1 MEQFT
6 PYLILTISALVFAGF
21 FSGMEIAFV
30 SSNKVKTEI
39 DIKKGGLLSQILN
52 IFYAHRE
59 TFISTMLVGQ
69 NIVHVVYGIGIAWL
83 LGRPAN
89 PDTGQT
95 AGPLVLWLGE
105 NNDFLVLLM
114 QTIIST
120 IIVLIMGEF
129 LPKTTFRINPN
140 RSLRIFAVP
149 LLFLY
154 LILYPI
160 SQFTSWLSMAL
171 MKLFGIKNEK
181 KEIGLISVGEL
192 DDYLQENIDKSE
204 DENREVEREVKI
216 FENALDFSDT
226 RLRDCMIPRNEI
238 VGVDIAET
246 SREELSQLFTKSGL
260 SKIVVYHD
268 DIDNVLG
275 FIQVSE
281 MFKPD
286 VNWKDQIKPVIIAP
300 ETMLAKK
307 MMQNLL
313 KEKKSMAIVVDEFG
327 GTAGMVTLED
337 LVEEIFGDIEDEH
350 DRRKLIARKTGEN
363 TYELSGRMEIERIN
377 EMFDLDL
384 PESDDYQTIAG
395 YIVNRLEVIPNQGEK
410 HDIDQFTINI
420 TKKTGARLELI
431 TLTVNPTNN
440 DNKTTN

>member
-1 MEQFT
+1 MDQFI
-6 PYLILTISALVFAGF
+6 PYLVLTIVALVFSAF
-21 FSGMEIAFV
+21 FSGMEIAFI
-30 SSNKVKTEI
+30 SQNKVRAEI
-39 DIKKGGLLSQILN
+39 DIKKGGLVSQILN

-59 TFISTMLVGQ
+59 TFISTMLVGN
-69 NIVHVVYGIGIAWL
+69 NIVNVIYGIGITWL
-83 LGRPAN
+83 LKS
-89 PDTGQT
+89 
-95 AGPLVLWLGE
+95 PLENWLGGNE
-105 NNDFLVLLM
+105 ALVLLV
-114 QTIIST
+114 QTLIST
-120 IIVLIMGEF
+120 AIVLVMSEF
-129 LPKTTFRINPN
+129 LPKTIFRIDPN

-149 LLFLY
+149 LLMLY
-154 LILYPI
+154 LLLYPI
-160 SQFTSWLSMAL
+160 SQFTSWLSAL
-171 MKLFGIKNEK
+171 LMRVFGIKNEK
-181 KEIGLISVGEL
+181 KEIRLISVGEL

-204 DENREVEREVKI
+204 DENREVEREVKL

-246 SREELSQLFTKSGL
+246 TREELSALFTRSGL
-260 SKIVVYHD
+260 SKLVVYHD

-281 MFKPD
+281 MFRPAS
-286 VNWKDQIKPVIIAP
+286 VNWKDQIKPVIMSP

-350 DRRKLIARKTGEN
+350 DRRKLVARRTGDN
-363 TYELSGRMEIERIN
+363 TYEFSGRMEIERIN

-395 YIVNRLEVIPNQGEK
+395 YIVNRLEVIPNQGEE
-410 HDIDQFTINI
+410 HNIDNFTIHIN
-420 TKKTGARLELI
+420 KKTGARLELI
-431 TLTVNPTNN
+431 TLTVNASASQE
-440 DNKTTN
+440 DNS

>member
-1 MEQFT
+1 
-6 PYLILTISALVFAGF
+6 
-21 FSGMEIAFV
+21 MEIAFI
-30 SSNKVKTEI
+30 SSNKVKVEI
-39 DIKKGGLLSQILN
+39 DIKKGGLVSQILN

-83 LGRPAN
+83 LKE
-89 PDTGQT
+89 
-95 AGPLVLWLGE
+95 PLESWLGD
-105 NNDFLVLLM
+105 NQALVLLV

-120 IIVLIMGEF
+120 IIVLVMGEF
-129 LPKTTFRINPN
+129 IPKTTFRINPN
-140 RSLRIFAVP
+140 KSLRIFAVP
-149 LLFLY
+149 LLMLY

-160 SQFTSWLSMAL
+160 SKFTSWLSMVL
-171 MKLFGIKNEK
+171 MRLFGIKNEK
-181 KEIGLISVGEL
+181 DEIRLISVGEL
-192 DDYLQENIDKSE
+192 DDYLQENIDKIE
-204 DENREVEREVKI
+204 DENKEVEREVKL

-246 SREELSQLFTKSGL
+246 SREELSALFTRSGL
-260 SKIVVYHD
+260 SKLVVYHD

-281 MFKPD
+281 MFKPAD
-286 VNWKDQIKPVIIAP
+286 VNWKDQIKPVIVAP

-327 GTAGMVTLED
+327 GTAGMITLED

-350 DRRKLIARKTGEN
+350 DRRKLVARKTGEN
-363 TYELSGRMEIERIN
+363 SYEFSGRMEIERIN
-377 EMFDLDL
+377 EQFHLDL

-395 YIVNRLEVIPNQGEK
+395 YIVNRLEMIPNQGEE
-410 HDIDQFTINI
+410 HTIDRFTVAIA
-420 TKKTGARLELI
+420 KKNGARLELI
-431 TLTVNPTNN
+431 TLKVNSEPE
-440 DNKTTN
+440 DEKE

>member
-1 MEQFT
+1 MEGLI
-6 PYLILTISALVFAGF
+6 PYLILTITALVFSAF

-30 SSNKVKTEI
+30 SSNKVKAEI
-39 DIKKGGLLSQILN
+39 DIKKGGLVSQILN

-59 TFISTMLVGQ
+59 TFISTLLVGN
-69 NIVHVVYGIGIAWL
+69 NIVNVVYGIGIAWL
-83 LGRPAN
+83 LKE
-89 PDTGQT
+89 
-95 AGPLVLWLGE
+95 PLESWLG
-105 NNDFLVLLM
+105 NDNEATVLLV

-120 IIVLIMGEF
+120 AIVLVMSEF
-129 LPKTTFRINPN
+129 LPKTAFRINPN
-140 RSLRIFAVP
+140 RSLRLFAVP

-154 LILYPI
+154 LLLYPI
-160 SQFTSWLSMAL
+160 AQFTSWLSSAL
-171 MKLFGIKNEK
+171 MRLCGIKNEK
-181 KEIGLISVGEL
+181 KEIRLISVGEL

-204 DENREVEREVKI
+204 DENREVEREVKL

-246 SREELSQLFTKSGL
+246 DRQELVKIFSRSGL
-260 SKIVVYHD
+260 SKLVVYHD
-268 DIDNVLG
+268 DIDNVIG

-281 MFKPD
+281 MFKSAD

-350 DRRKLIARKTGEN
+350 DRRKLVARKTGEN
-363 TYELSGRMEIERIN
+363 TYEFSGRMEIERIN
-377 EMFDLDL
+377 ELFDLDL
-384 PESDDYQTIAG
+384 PENDDYQTIAG
-395 YIVNRLEVIPNQGEK
+395 YIVNRLEVIPNQGEE
-410 HDIDQFTINI
+410 HNIDNFTIKIN
-420 TKKTGARLELI
+420 KKNGARLELI
-431 TLTVNPTNN
+431 TVIVNDKASN
-440 DNKTTN
+440 DND

>member
-1 MEQFT
+1 MEPLI
-6 PYLILTISALVFAGF
+6 PYLILTITALVFSAF

-30 SSNKVKTEI
+30 SSNKVKAEI
-39 DIKKGGLLSQILN
+39 DIKKGGLVSQILN

-59 TFISTMLVGQ
+59 TFISTLLVGN
-69 NIVHVVYGIGIAWL
+69 NIVNVVYGIGIAWL
-83 LGRPAN
+83 LKE
-89 PDTGQT
+89 
-95 AGPLVLWLGE
+95 PLESWLGDNE
-105 NNDFLVLLM
+105 ALVLLV

-120 IIVLIMGEF
+120 AIVLVMSEF
-129 LPKTTFRINPN
+129 LPKTVFRINPN
-140 RSLRIFAVP
+140 KSLRIFAVP
-149 LLFLY
+149 LLMLY

-160 SQFTSWLSMAL
+160 SKFTSWLSMVL
-171 MKLFGIKNEK
+171 MRLFGIKNEK
-181 KEIGLISVGEL
+181 DEIRLISVGEL
-192 DDYLQENIDKSE
+192 DDYLQENIDKIE
-204 DENREVEREVKI
+204 DENKEVEREVKL

-246 SREELSQLFTKSGL
+246 SREELSALFTRSGL
-260 SKIVVYHD
+260 SKLVVYHD

-281 MFKPD
+281 MFKPAD
-286 VNWKDQIKPVIIAP
+286 VNWKDQIKPVIVAP

-327 GTAGMVTLED
+327 GTAGMITLED

-350 DRRKLIARKTGEN
+350 DRRKLVARKTGEN
-363 TYELSGRMEIERIN
+363 SYEFSGRMEIERIN
-377 EMFDLDL
+377 EQFHLDL

-395 YIVNRLEVIPNQGEK
+395 YIVNRLEMIPNQGEE
-410 HDIDQFTINI
+410 HTIDRFTVAIA
-420 TKKTGARLELI
+420 KKNGARLELI
-431 TLTVNPTNN
+431 TLKVNSEPE
-440 DNKTTN
+440 DEKE

>member
-1 MEQFT
+1 MEPLI
-6 PYLILTISALVFAGF
+6 PYLILTITALVFSGF

-30 SSNKVKTEI
+30 SSNKVKAEI
-39 DIKKGGLLSQILN
+39 DIKKGGLVSQILN

-59 TFISTMLVGQ
+59 TFISTMLVGN
-69 NIVHVVYGIGIAWL
+69 NIVNVVYGIGIAWL
-83 LGRPAN
+83 LKE
-89 PDTGQT
+89 
-95 AGPLVLWLGE
+95 PLESWLGDNE
-105 NNDFLVLLM
+105 ALVLLV

-120 IIVLIMGEF
+120 AIVLVMSEF
-129 LPKTTFRINPN
+129 LPKTVFRINPN
-140 RSLRIFAVP
+140 KSLRIFAVP
-149 LLFLY
+149 LLMLY

-160 SQFTSWLSMAL
+160 SKFTSWLSMVL
-171 MKLFGIKNEK
+171 MRLFGIKNEK
-181 KEIGLISVGEL
+181 DEIRLISVGEL
-192 DDYLQENIDKSE
+192 DDYLQENIDKIE
-204 DENREVEREVKI
+204 DENKEVEREVKL

-246 SREELSQLFTKSGL
+246 SREELSALFTRSGL
-260 SKIVVYHD
+260 SKLVVYHD

-281 MFKPD
+281 MFKPAD
-286 VNWKDQIKPVIIAP
+286 VNWKDQIKPVIVAP

-327 GTAGMVTLED
+327 GTAGMITLED

-350 DRRKLIARKTGEN
+350 DRRKLVARKTGEN
-363 TYELSGRMEIERIN
+363 SYEFSGRMEIERIN
-377 EMFDLDL
+377 EQFHLDL

-395 YIVNRLEVIPNQGEK
+395 YIVNRLEMIPNQGEE
-410 HDIDQFTINI
+410 HTIDRFTVAIA
-420 TKKTGARLELI
+420 KKNGARLELI
-431 TLTVNPTNN
+431 TLKVNSEPE
-440 DNKTTN
+440 DEKE

>member
-1 MEQFT
+1 MVEQFT
-6 PYLILTISALVFAGF
+6 PYLILTVGALVFSGF

-30 SSNKVKTEI
+30 SSNKVKAEI
-39 DIKKGGLLSQILN
+39 DIKKGGLISQILN

-59 TFISTMLVGQ
+59 TFISTMLVGN
-69 NIVHVVYGIGIAWL
+69 NIVNVVYGIGIAWL
-83 LGRPAN
+83 MN
-89 PDTGQT
+89 E
-95 AGPLVLWLGE
+95 PLHRWLGGNE
-105 NNDFLVLLM
+105 ALVLLV

-120 IIVLIMGEF
+120 LIVLVMSEF
-129 LPKTTFRINPN
+129 LPKTIFRINPN
-140 RSLRIFAVP
+140 RSLRFFAVP
-149 LLFLY
+149 LLLLY
-154 LILYPI
+154 LLLYPI
-160 SQFTSWLSMAL
+160 SQFTSWLSMVL

-181 KEIGLISVGEL
+181 KEIRLISVGEL

-204 DENREVEREVKI
+204 DENREVDREVKI

-246 SREELSQLFTKSGL
+246 SRDELSKLFTRSGL
-260 SKIVVYHD
+260 SKLVVYHD
-268 DIDNVLG
+268 DIDNVIG

-281 MFKPD
+281 MFKPES

-377 EMFDLDL
+377 ELFDLDI

-395 YIVNRLEVIPNQGEK
+395 YIVTNLEVIPNQGEE
-410 HDIDQFTINI
+410 HTIDRFTISI
-420 TKKTGARLELI
+420 SKKTGARIELI
-431 TLTVNPTNN
+431 TLSVNNPEE
-440 DNKTTN
+440 NKGEE

>member
-1 MEQFT
+1 MEPFI
-6 PYLILTISALVFAGF
+6 PYLVLTIGALVFSGF

-30 SSNKVKTEI
+30 SSNKVRTEI
-39 DIKKGGLLSQILN
+39 DIKKGGLVSQILN

-59 TFISTMLVGQ
+59 TFISTMLVGN
-69 NIVHVVYGIGIAWL
+69 NIVNVVYGIGIAWL
-83 LGRPAN
+83 L
-89 PDTGQT
+89 QE
-95 AGPLVLWLGE
+95 PLTKWLG
-105 NNDFLVLLM
+105 NNDAMVLLV

-120 IIVLIMGEF
+120 MIVLIMSEF
-129 LPKTTFRINPN
+129 LPKTVFRINPN
-140 RSLRIFAVP
+140 KSLRIFAVP
-149 LLFLY
+149 LLLLY
-154 LILYPI
+154 LVLYPI
-160 SQFTSWLSMAL
+160 SKFTSWLSTVL
-171 MKLFGIKNEK
+171 MRLFGIKNEK
-181 KEIGLISVGEL
+181 DEIRLISVGEL
-192 DDYLQENIDKSE
+192 DDYLQETIDKSE
-204 DENREVEREVKI
+204 DENREVEREVKL

-238 VGVDIAET
+238 VGVDIADT
-246 SREELSQLFTKSGL
+246 SREELSALFTRSGL
-260 SKIVVYHD
+260 SKLVVYHD

-281 MFKPD
+281 MFKPAD

-350 DRRKLIARKTGEN
+350 DRRKLVARKTASD
-363 TYELSGRMEIERIN
+363 TYEFSGRMEISRIN
-377 EMFDLDL
+377 EQFDLDL

-395 YIVNRLEVIPNQGEK
+395 YIVNRLEMIPNQGEEYT
-410 HDIDQFTINI
+410 IDNYTVTI
-420 TKKTGARLELI
+420 TKKSGARLELI
-431 TLTVNPTNN
+431 TLKVNASEPVQE
-440 DNKTTN
+440 KE

>member
-1 MEQFT
+1 MT
-6 PYLILTISALVFAGF
+6 DLVPYLILTIIAIVLAGF

-39 DIKKGGLLSQILN
+39 DIKKGGLVSQILN

-59 TFISTMLVGQ
+59 TFISTMLVGN

-83 LGRPAN
+83 LKE
-89 PDTGQT
+89 
-95 AGPLVLWLGE
+95 PLEGWLGKDNE
-105 NNDFLVLLM
+105 ALVLLV

-120 IIVLIMGEF
+120 AIVVVMSEF
-129 LPKTTFRINPN
+129 LPKTIFRINPN

-154 LILYPI
+154 LLLYPI
-160 SQFTSWLSMAL
+160 SQFTSWLGSIIMRI
-171 MKLFGIKNEK
+171 FGVKNEK
-181 KEIGLISVGEL
+181 NEIRLISVGEL

-204 DENREVEREVKI
+204 DENKEVEREVKL

-238 VGVDIAET
+238 VGIDIAET
-246 SREELSQLFTKSGL
+246 SREELSKLFTRSGL
-260 SKIVVYHD
+260 SKLVVYHD
-268 DIDNVLG
+268 DIDNVIG

-281 MFKPD
+281 LFKPD

-377 EMFDLDL
+377 EMFDIDL

-395 YIVNRLEVIPNQGEK
+395 YIVNHLEVIPNQGEE
-410 HDIDQFTINI
+410 HTIDQFTIKI
-420 TKKTGARLELI
+420 TKKSGARLELI
-431 TLTVNPTNN
+431 TLTVNSKENDNN
-440 DNKTTN
+440 D

>member
-1 MEQFT
+1 MDQFI
-6 PYLILTISALVFAGF
+6 PYLVLTIVALVFSAF
-21 FSGMEIAFV
+21 FSGMEIAFI
-30 SSNKVKTEI
+30 SQNKVRAEI
-39 DIKKGGLLSQILN
+39 DIKKGGLVSQILN

-59 TFISTMLVGQ
+59 TFISTMLVGN
-69 NIVHVVYGIGIAWL
+69 NIVNVIYGIGIAWL
-83 LGRPAN
+83 LKS
-89 PDTGQT
+89 
-95 AGPLVLWLGE
+95 PLENWLGGNE
-105 NNDFLVLLM
+105 ALVLLV
-114 QTIIST
+114 QTLIST
-120 IIVLIMGEF
+120 AIVLVMSEF
-129 LPKTTFRINPN
+129 LPKTIFRIDPN

-149 LLFLY
+149 LLMLY
-154 LILYPI
+154 LLLYPI
-160 SQFTSWLSMAL
+160 SQFTSWLSAL
-171 MKLFGIKNEK
+171 LMRVFGIKNEK
-181 KEIGLISVGEL
+181 KEIRLISVGEL

-204 DENREVEREVKI
+204 DENREVEREVKL
-216 FENALDFSDT
+216 FENALVFSDT

-246 SREELSQLFTKSGL
+246 TREELSALFTRSGL
-260 SKIVVYHD
+260 SKLVVYHD

-281 MFKPD
+281 MFRPAS
-286 VNWKDQIKPVIIAP
+286 VNWKDQIKPVIMAP

-350 DRRKLIARKTGEN
+350 DRRKLVARRTGDN
-363 TYELSGRMEIERIN
+363 TYEFSGRMEIARIN

-395 YIVNRLEVIPNQGEK
+395 YIVNRLEVIPNQGEE
-410 HDIDQFTINI
+410 HNIDNFTIHIN
-420 TKKTGARLELI
+420 KKTGARLELI
-431 TLTVNPTNN
+431 TLTVNASASQE
-440 DNKTTN
+440 DNS

>member
-1 MEQFT
+1 VEGLI
-6 PYLILTISALVFAGF
+6 PYLILTITALVFSAF

-30 SSNKVKTEI
+30 SSNKVKAEI
-39 DIKKGGLLSQILN
+39 DIKKGGLVSQILN

-59 TFISTMLVGQ
+59 TFISTLLVGN
-69 NIVHVVYGIGIAWL
+69 NIVNVVYGIGIAWL
-83 LGRPAN
+83 LKE
-89 PDTGQT
+89 
-95 AGPLVLWLGE
+95 PLESWLG
-105 NNDFLVLLM
+105 NDNEATVLLV

-120 IIVLIMGEF
+120 AIVLVMSEF
-129 LPKTTFRINPN
+129 LPKTAFRINPN
-140 RSLRIFAVP
+140 RSLRLFAVP

-154 LILYPI
+154 LLLYPI
-160 SQFTSWLSMAL
+160 AQFTSWLSSAL
-171 MKLFGIKNEK
+171 MRLCGIKNEK
-181 KEIGLISVGEL
+181 KEIRLISVGEL

-204 DENREVEREVKI
+204 DENREVEREVKL

-246 SREELSQLFTKSGL
+246 DRQELVKIFSRSGL
-260 SKIVVYHD
+260 SKLVVYHD
-268 DIDNVLG
+268 DIDNVIG

-281 MFKPD
+281 MFKSAD

-350 DRRKLIARKTGEN
+350 DRRKLVARKTGEN
-363 TYELSGRMEIERIN
+363 TYEFSGRMEIERIN
-377 EMFDLDL
+377 ELFDLDL
-384 PESDDYQTIAG
+384 PENDDYQTIAG
-395 YIVNRLEVIPNQGEK
+395 YIVNRLEVIPNQGEE
-410 HDIDQFTINI
+410 HNIDNFTIKIN
-420 TKKTGARLELI
+420 KKNGARLELI
-431 TLTVNPTNN
+431 TVIVNDTASN
-440 DNKTTN
+440 DND

>member
-1 MEQFT
+1 
-6 PYLILTISALVFAGF
+6 
-21 FSGMEIAFV
+21 MEIAFV
-30 SSNKVKTEI
+30 SSNKVKAEI
-39 DIKKGGLLSQILN
+39 DIKKGGLVSQILA
-52 IFYAHRE
+52 IFYDHRE
-59 TFISTMLVGQ
+59 TFISTMLVGN
-69 NIVHVVYGIGIAWL
+69 NIVNVVYGIGIAWL
-83 LGRPAN
+83 LKE
-89 PDTGQT
+89 TT
-95 AGPLVLWLGE
+95 PLEQWL
-105 NNDFLVLLM
+105 NHNQALVLLV

-120 IIVLIMGEF
+120 AIVLVMSEF
-129 LPKTTFRINPN
+129 LPKTMFRINPN
-140 RSLRIFAVP
+140 RSLRFFAVP

-154 LILYPI
+154 LLLYPI
-160 SQFTSWLSMAL
+160 SQFTSWLSAIL
-171 MKLFGIKNEK
+171 MRLFGIKNEK
-181 KEIGLISVGEL
+181 KEIRLISVGEL
-192 DDYLQENIDKSE
+192 DDYLLENIDKSE

-260 SKIVVYHD
+260 SKLVVYHD

-281 MFKPD
+281 LFKPD

-377 EMFDLDL
+377 EMFNLDL

-410 HDIDQFTINI
+410 HTIDQFTVTI
-420 TKKTGARLELI
+420 TKKSGARLELI
-431 TLTVNPTNN
+431 TLTVNPSDSDNN
-440 DNKTTN
+440 NN

>member
-1 MEQFT
+1 MSLFV
-6 PYLILTISALVFAGF
+6 PYLILTISALVLSGF

-30 SSNKVKTEI
+30 SSNKVKAEI

-59 TFISTMLVGQ
+59 TFISTMLVGN
-69 NIVHVVYGIGIAWL
+69 NIVNVIYGIGIAWL
-83 LGRPAN
+83 LKE
-89 PDTGQT
+89 
-95 AGPLVLWLGE
+95 PLEAWIGKD
-105 NNDFLVLLM
+105 NDALILLV

-120 IIVLIMGEF
+120 AIVLVMSEF
-129 LPKTTFRINPN
+129 LPKTAFRINPN
-140 RSLRIFAVP
+140 RSLRFFAVP

-154 LILYPI
+154 LLLYPI
-160 SQFTSWLSMAL
+160 SQFTSWLSGLL
-171 MKLFGIKNEK
+171 MRLFGIKNEK
-181 KEIGLISVGEL
+181 KEIRLISVGEL

-260 SKIVVYHD
+260 SKLVVYHD
-268 DIDNVLG
+268 DIDNVIG

-281 MFKPD
+281 MFKPN

-350 DRRKLIARKTGEN
+350 DRRKLVARKTGDN
-363 TYELSGRMEIERIN
+363 SYEFSGRMEIERIN
-377 EMFDLDL
+377 ELFDLDL

-410 HDIDQFTINI
+410 HVIDNYTIHIN
-420 TKKTGARLELI
+420 KKTGARLELI
-431 TLTVNPTNN
+431 SLTVNQSQE
-440 DNKTTN
+440 DNKKED

>member
-1 MEQFT
+1 M
-6 PYLILTISALVFAGF
+6 
-21 FSGMEIAFV
+21 

-39 DIKKGGLLSQILN
+39 DIKKGGLISQILN

-83 LGRPAN
+83 LKRPLE
-89 PDTGQT
+89 G
-95 AGPLVLWLGE
+95 WLGADNE
-105 NNDFLVLLM
+105 ALVLLV
-114 QTIIST
+114 QTLIST
-120 IIVLIMGEF
+120 AIVLIMGEF
-129 LPKTTFRINPN
+129 LPKSTFRINPN
-140 RSLRIFAVP
+140 RSLKIFAVP

-171 MKLFGIKNEK
+171 MKLFGIKNDK
-181 KEIGLISVGEL
+181 KEIRLISVGEL

-204 DENREVEREVKI
+204 DENREVEREVKL

-246 SREELSQLFTKSGL
+246 SREQLSQLFTKSGL
-260 SKIVVYHD
+260 SKLVVYHD

-281 MFKPD
+281 MFKPH

-327 GTAGMVTLED
+327 GTAGMITLED

-377 EMFDLDL
+377 ELFDLDL

-395 YIVNRLEVIPNQGEK
+395 YIVNRLEVIPNQGEQ
-410 HDIDQFTINI
+410 HTIDQFTVVI
-420 TKKTGARLELI
+420 TKKSGARLELVS
-431 TLTVNPTNN
+431 LTVNPYNN
-440 DNKTTN
+440 DND

>member
-1 MEQFT
+1 MDEIV
-6 PYLILTISALVFAGF
+6 PYLILTIIALVFSGF

-30 SSNKVKTEI
+30 SQNKVKAEI
-39 DIKKGGLLSQILN
+39 DIKKGGLVSQILN

-59 TFISTMLVGQ
+59 TFISTMLVGN
-69 NIVHVVYGIGIAWL
+69 NIVNVVYGIGIAWL
-83 LGRPAN
+83 LKS
-89 PDTGQT
+89 
-95 AGPLVLWLGE
+95 PLERWLGTE
-105 NNDFLVLLM
+105 NDALVLLV
-114 QTIIST
+114 QTLIST
-120 IIVLIMGEF
+120 AIVLVMSEF
-129 LPKTTFRINPN
+129 MPKTMFRINPN
-140 RSLRIFAVP
+140 RSLKIFAVP

-160 SQFTSWLSMAL
+160 SQFTSWLSSIIMRI
-171 MKLFGIKNEK
+171 FGIKNEK
-181 KEIGLISVGEL
+181 NEIRLISVGEL

-204 DENREVEREVKI
+204 DENREVEREVKL

-246 SREELSQLFTKSGL
+246 SREELSKLFTRSGL
-260 SKIVVYHD
+260 SKLVVYHD

-281 MFKPD
+281 MFKPN

-410 HDIDQFTINI
+410 HIIDQYTVNI
-420 TKKTGARLELI
+420 TKKSGARLELI
-431 TLTVNPTNN
+431 TLTVNPTDN
-440 DNKTTN
+440 DNNN

>member
-1 MEQFT
+1 MEPLI
-6 PYLILTISALVFAGF
+6 PYLILTITALVFSAF

-30 SSNKVKTEI
+30 SSNKVKAEI
-39 DIKKGGLLSQILN
+39 DIKKGGLVSQILN

-59 TFISTMLVGQ
+59 TFISTLLVGN
-69 NIVHVVYGIGIAWL
+69 NIVNVVYGIGIAWL
-83 LGRPAN
+83 LKE
-89 PDTGQT
+89 
-95 AGPLVLWLGE
+95 PLESWLGD
-105 NNDFLVLLM
+105 NQALVLLV

-120 IIVLIMGEF
+120 AIVLVMSEF
-129 LPKTTFRINPN
+129 LPKTVFRINPN
-140 RSLRIFAVP
+140 KSLRIFAVP
-149 LLFLY
+149 LLMLY

-160 SQFTSWLSMAL
+160 SKFTSWLSMVL
-171 MKLFGIKNEK
+171 MRLFGIKNEK
-181 KEIGLISVGEL
+181 DEIRLISVGEL
-192 DDYLQENIDKSE
+192 DDYLQENIDKIE
-204 DENREVEREVKI
+204 DENKEVEREVKL

-246 SREELSQLFTKSGL
+246 SREELSALFTRSGL
-260 SKIVVYHD
+260 SKLVVYHD

-281 MFKPD
+281 MFKPAD
-286 VNWKDQIKPVIIAP
+286 VNWKDQIKPVIVAP

-327 GTAGMVTLED
+327 GTAGMITLED

-350 DRRKLIARKTGEN
+350 DRRKLVARKTGEN
-363 TYELSGRMEIERIN
+363 SYEFSGRMEIERIN
-377 EMFDLDL
+377 EQFDLDL

-395 YIVNRLEVIPNQGEK
+395 YIVNRLEMIPNQGEE
-410 HDIDQFTINI
+410 HTIDRFTVSIA
-420 TKKTGARLELI
+420 KKNGARLELI
-431 TLTVNPTNN
+431 TLKVNSAPE
-440 DNKTTN
+440 DEKE

>member
-1 MEQFT
+1 
-6 PYLILTISALVFAGF
+6 
-21 FSGMEIAFV
+21 MEIAFI
-30 SSNKVKTEI
+30 SSNKVKVEI
-39 DIKKGGLLSQILN
+39 DIKKGGLVSQILN

-83 LGRPAN
+83 LKE
-89 PDTGQT
+89 
-95 AGPLVLWLGE
+95 PLESWLGD
-105 NNDFLVLLM
+105 NQALVLLV

-120 IIVLIMGEF
+120 IIVLVMGEF
-129 LPKTTFRINPN
+129 IPKTTFRINPN
-140 RSLRIFAVP
+140 KSLRIFAVP
-149 LLFLY
+149 LLMLY

-160 SQFTSWLSMAL
+160 SKFTSWLSMVL
-171 MKLFGIKNEK
+171 MRLFGIKNEK
-181 KEIGLISVGEL
+181 DEIRLISVGEL
-192 DDYLQENIDKSE
+192 ADYMQENIDKIE
-204 DENREVEREVKI
+204 DENKEVEREVKL

-246 SREELSQLFTKSGL
+246 SREELSALFTRSGL
-260 SKIVVYHD
+260 SKLVVYHD

-281 MFKPD
+281 MFKPAD
-286 VNWKDQIKPVIIAP
+286 VNWKDQIKPVIVAP

-327 GTAGMVTLED
+327 GTAGMITLED

-350 DRRKLIARKTGEN
+350 DRRKLVARKTGEN
-363 TYELSGRMEIERIN
+363 SYEFSGRMEIERIN
-377 EMFDLDL
+377 EQFDLDL

-395 YIVNRLEVIPNQGEK
+395 YIVNRLEMIPNQGEE
-410 HDIDQFTINI
+410 HIIDRFTVAIA
-420 TKKTGARLELI
+420 KKNGARLELI
-431 TLTVNPTNN
+431 TLKVNSEPE
-440 DNKTTN
+440 DEKE

>member
-6 PYLILTISALVFAGF
+6 PYLILTISALVLSGF

-30 SSNKVKTEI
+30 SSNKVKAEI
-39 DIKKGGLLSQILN
+39 DIKKGGLVSQILN

-59 TFISTMLVGQ
+59 TFISTMLVGN
-69 NIVHVVYGIGIAWL
+69 NIVNVVYGIGIAWL
-83 LGRPAN
+83 LK
-89 PDTGQT
+89 
-95 AGPLVLWLGE
+95 GPLEQWLGAD
-105 NNDFLVLLM
+105 NDALVLLV

-120 IIVLIMGEF
+120 AIVLVMSEF
-129 LPKTTFRINPN
+129 LPKTMFRINPN
-140 RSLRIFAVP
+140 RSLRFFAVP

-154 LILYPI
+154 LLLYPI
-160 SQFTSWLSMAL
+160 SQFTSWLSAIL
-171 MKLFGIKNEK
+171 MRLFGIKNEK
-181 KEIGLISVGEL
+181 KEIRLISVGEL

-246 SREELSQLFTKSGL
+246 SRQELSQLFTKSGL
-260 SKIVVYHD
+260 SKLVVYHD

-281 MFKPD
+281 LFKPD

-313 KEKKSMAIVVDEFG
+313 KEKKSLAIVVDELG

-395 YIVNRLEVIPNQGEK
+395 YIVNRLEVIPNQGEQ
-410 HDIDQFTINI
+410 HNIDQFTVTI
-420 TKKTGARLELI
+420 TKKSGARLELI

-440 DNKTTN
+440 DNNN

>member
-6 PYLILTISALVFAGF
+6 PYLILTITALVFAGF

-83 LGRPAN
+83 LKV
-89 PDTGQT
+89 
-95 AGPLVLWLGE
+95 PLERWLG
-105 NNDFLVLLM
+105 NNEAIVLLV

-120 IIVLIMGEF
+120 AIVLVVSEF
-129 LPKTTFRINPN
+129 MPKTIFRINPN
-140 RSLRIFAVP
+140 RSLKIFAVP
-149 LLFLY
+149 LLLLY
-154 LILYPI
+154 LLLYPI

-171 MKLFGIKNEK
+171 MKIFGIKNKK
-181 KEIGLISVGEL
+181 KEIKLISVGEL

-260 SKIVVYHD
+260 SKLVVYHD

-281 MFKPD
+281 LFKPD

-327 GTAGMVTLED
+327 GTAGMITLED

-395 YIVNRLEVIPNQGEK
+395 YIVNKLEVIPNQGEK
-410 HDIDQFTINI
+410 HHIDQFTVSI
-420 TKKTGARLELI
+420 TKKSGARLELI
-431 TLTVNPTNN
+431 TLTVDPNNN
-440 DNKTTN
+440 DNNN

>member
-1 MEQFT
+1 MEPLI
-6 PYLILTISALVFAGF
+6 PYLTLTIVALILAGF

-30 SSNKVKTEI
+30 SSNKVKAEI
-39 DIKKGGLLSQILN
+39 DIKKGGLVSQILN
-52 IFYAHRE
+52 IFYTHRE

-83 LGRPAN
+83 LKN
-89 PDTGQT
+89 PLDS
-95 AGPLVLWLGE
+95 WLGGNE
-105 NNDFLVLLM
+105 ALVLLV
-114 QTIIST
+114 QTLIST
-120 IIVLIMGEF
+120 AIVLVMGEF
-129 LPKTTFRINPN
+129 LPKMTFRINPN

-154 LILYPI
+154 LVLYPI
-160 SQFTSWLSMAL
+160 SQFTSWLSTVL
-171 MKLFGIKNEK
+171 MRLFGIKNEK
-181 KEIGLISVGEL
+181 KEIRLISVGEL
-192 DDYLQENIDKSE
+192 DDYLQETIDKSE
-204 DENREVEREVKI
+204 DENREVEREVKL

-246 SREELSQLFTKSGL
+246 SREELIELFNRSGL
-260 SKIVVYHD
+260 SKLVVYHD

-281 MFKPD
+281 MFKPAD

-350 DRRKLIARKTGEN
+350 DRRKLVARKTGDN
-363 TYELSGRMEIERIN
+363 TYEFSGRMEIERIN

-384 PESDDYQTIAG
+384 PESDDYQTMAG
-395 YIVNRLEVIPNQGEK
+395 YIVNRLEMIPNQGEE
-410 HDIDQFTINI
+410 HVIDNYTIRIN
-420 TKKTGARLELI
+420 KKNSARLELI
-431 TLTVNPTNN
+431 SLTVNTPDATPA
-440 DNKTTN
+440 T

>member
-1 MEQFT
+1 MSLFI
-6 PYLILTISALVFAGF
+6 PYLILTISALVLSGF

-30 SSNKVKTEI
+30 SSNKVKAEI

-59 TFISTMLVGQ
+59 TFISTMLVGN
-69 NIVHVVYGIGIAWL
+69 NIVNVIYGIGIAWL
-83 LGRPAN
+83 LKE
-89 PDTGQT
+89 
-95 AGPLVLWLGE
+95 PLEAWIGKD
-105 NNDFLVLLM
+105 NDALILLV

-120 IIVLIMGEF
+120 AIVLVMSEF
-129 LPKTTFRINPN
+129 LPKTAFRINPN
-140 RSLRIFAVP
+140 RSLRFFAVP

-154 LILYPI
+154 LLLYPI
-160 SQFTSWLSMAL
+160 SQFTSWLSGLL
-171 MKLFGIKNEK
+171 MRLFGIKNEK
-181 KEIGLISVGEL
+181 KEIRLISVGEL

-260 SKIVVYHD
+260 SKLVVYHD
-268 DIDNVLG
+268 DIDNVIG

-281 MFKPD
+281 MFKPN

-350 DRRKLIARKTGEN
+350 DRRKLVARKTGDN
-363 TYELSGRMEIERIN
+363 SYEFSGRMEIERIN
-377 EMFDLDL
+377 ELFDLDL

-410 HDIDQFTINI
+410 HVIDNYTIHIN
-420 TKKTGARLELI
+420 KKTGARLELI
-431 TLTVNPTNN
+431 SLTVNQSQE
-440 DNKTTN
+440 DNKKED

>member
-1 MEQFT
+1 MDQLI
-6 PYLILTISALVFAGF
+6 PYLTLTITALVLSGF
-21 FSGMEIAFV
+21 FSGMEIAFI
-30 SSNKVKTEI
+30 SSNKVKAEI
-39 DIKKGGLLSQILN
+39 DISKGGLVSQILN
-52 IFYAHRE
+52 IFYTHRE

-69 NIVHVVYGIGIAWL
+69 NIVHVIYGIGIAWL
-83 LGRPAN
+83 LKA
-89 PDTGQT
+89 
-95 AGPLVLWLGE
+95 PLEGWLGDNE
-105 NNDFLVLLM
+105 ALILLV

-120 IIVLIMGEF
+120 AIVLVMGEF
-129 LPKTTFRINPN
+129 VPKTTFRINPN
-140 RSLRIFAVP
+140 KSLRIFAVP
-149 LLFLY
+149 LLMLY
-154 LILYPI
+154 LLLYPI
-160 SQFTSWLSMAL
+160 SMFTSWLSTVL
-171 MKLFGIKNEK
+171 MRIFGIKSEK
-181 KEIGLISVGEL
+181 KEIRLISVGEL
-192 DDYLQENIDKSE
+192 DDYLQENIDKIE
-204 DENREVEREVKI
+204 DENKEVEREVKL

-246 SREELSQLFTKSGL
+246 SREQLIDLFTRSGL
-260 SKIVVYHD
+260 SKLVVYHD

-281 MFKPD
+281 MFKPSD

-337 LVEEIFGDIEDEH
+337 LVEEIFGDLEDEH
-350 DRRKLIARKTGEN
+350 DRRKLVARKTGDN
-363 TYELSGRMEIERIN
+363 SYEFSGRMEIERIN

-395 YIVNRLEVIPNQGEK
+395 YIVNRIEMIPNQGEE
-410 HDIDQFTINI
+410 HIIDNYTIRIN
-420 TKKTGARLELI
+420 KKNGARLELI
-431 TLTVNPTNN
+431 SLTVNTPQQE
-440 DNKTTN
+440 KE

>member
-1 MEQFT
+1 MSLFV
-6 PYLILTISALVFAGF
+6 PYLILTISALVLSGF

-30 SSNKVKTEI
+30 SSNKVKAEI

-59 TFISTMLVGQ
+59 TFISTMLVGN
-69 NIVHVVYGIGIAWL
+69 NIVNVIYGIGIAWL
-83 LGRPAN
+83 LKE
-89 PDTGQT
+89 
-95 AGPLVLWLGE
+95 PLEAWIGKD
-105 NNDFLVLLM
+105 NDALILLV

-120 IIVLIMGEF
+120 AIVLVMSEF
-129 LPKTTFRINPN
+129 LPKTAFRINPN
-140 RSLRIFAVP
+140 RSLRFFAVP

-154 LILYPI
+154 LLLYPI
-160 SQFTSWLSMAL
+160 SQFTSWLSGLL
-171 MKLFGIKNEK
+171 MRLFGIKNEK
-181 KEIGLISVGEL
+181 KEIRLISVGEL

-260 SKIVVYHD
+260 SKLVVYHD
-268 DIDNVLG
+268 DIDNVIG

-281 MFKPD
+281 MFKPN

-350 DRRKLIARKTGEN
+350 DRRKLVARKTGDN
-363 TYELSGRMEIERIN
+363 SYEFSGRMEIERIN
-377 EMFDLDL
+377 ELFDLDL

-410 HDIDQFTINI
+410 HVIDNYTIHIN
-420 TKKTGARLELI
+420 KKTGARLELI
-431 TLTVNPTNN
+431 SLTVNQSQD
-440 DNKTTN
+440 DNKKED

>member
-440 DNKTTN
+440 DNKATN

>member
-1 MEQFT
+1 
-6 PYLILTISALVFAGF
+6 
-21 FSGMEIAFV
+21 MEIAFV

-39 DIKKGGLLSQILN
+39 DIKKGGLVSQILN

-59 TFISTMLVGQ
+59 TFISTMLVGN
-69 NIVHVVYGIGIAWL
+69 NIVHVIYGIGIAWL
-83 LGRPAN
+83 LK
-89 PDTGQT
+89 T
-95 AGPLVLWLGE
+95 PLEGWLGADNE
-105 NNDFLVLLM
+105 ALILLV
-114 QTIIST
+114 QTLIST
-120 IIVLIMGEF
+120 AIVVVMSEF
-129 LPKTTFRINPN
+129 LPKNIFRINPN

-154 LILYPI
+154 LLLYPI
-160 SQFTSWLSMAL
+160 SQFTTWLSSVL
-171 MKLFGIKNEK
+171 MHLFGIKNEK
-181 KEIGLISVGEL
+181 KEIRLISVGEL

-204 DENREVEREVKI
+204 DENKEVEREVKI

-260 SKIVVYHD
+260 SKLVVYHD

-281 MFKPD
+281 LFKPD

-350 DRRKLIARKTGEN
+350 DRHKLIARKTGEN

-395 YIVNRLEVIPNQGEK
+395 YIVNRLEVIPNQGEE
-410 HDIDQFTINI
+410 HTIDQFTINI
-420 TKKTGARLELI
+420 TKKSGARLELV
-431 TLTVNPTNN
+431 TLTVNPTNS
-440 DNKTTN
+440 DNN